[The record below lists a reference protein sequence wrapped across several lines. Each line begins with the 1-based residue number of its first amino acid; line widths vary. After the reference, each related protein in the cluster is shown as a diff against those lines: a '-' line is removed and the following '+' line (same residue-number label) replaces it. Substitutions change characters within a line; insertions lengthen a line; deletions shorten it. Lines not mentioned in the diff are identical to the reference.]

1 MSTWRED
8 FTACT
13 LEEILRWQALN
24 RAWSKELRL
33 KTTTLV
39 KRRLAKDISLD
50 DYLAN
55 RKVAAEESVECQRR
69 AFALNVHLAGRRAG

>member
-1 MSTWRED
+1 MSNWRDD
-8 FTACT
+8 FTACS
-13 LEEILRWQALN
+13 LEEVLSWQALN

-33 KTTTLV
+33 KTNTLV

-50 DYLAN
+50 DYLAD
-55 RKVAAEESVECQRR
+55 RKLAAAESVECQRR